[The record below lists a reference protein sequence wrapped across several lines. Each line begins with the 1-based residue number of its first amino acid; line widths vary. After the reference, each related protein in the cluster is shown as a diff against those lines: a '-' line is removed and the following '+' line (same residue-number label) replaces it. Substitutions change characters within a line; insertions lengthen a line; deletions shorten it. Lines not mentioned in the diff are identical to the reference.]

1 MYNIFYRL
9 ENPLLWHQQ
18 QVLCEEGELCL
29 SHRKYL
35 IASSSMEKKQ
45 FVHSEWPGLPPTLP
59 NHRALC
65 FRMRCLSKHYVQ
77 N

>member
-1 MYNIFYRL
+1 MYNIFFRL

-35 IASSSMEKKQ
+35 IASSSMEEKTVCTQ
-45 FVHSEWPGLPPTLP
+45 WMARPTPYIAQSQSTL
-59 NHRALC
+59 
-65 FRMRCLSKHYVQ
+65 F
-77 N
+77 

>member
-9 ENPLLWHQQ
+9 ENPLLCHQQ

-35 IASSSMEKKQ
+35 IASSSMQKKE
-45 FVHSEWPGLPPTLP
+45 FVHSEWTRPTP
-59 NHRALC
+59 
-65 FRMRCLSKHYVQ
+65 
-77 N
+77 